1 MTIAILGGAGF
12 IGRRVV
18 KMLADEGEDVVSL
31 DVADA
36 TWVEREGVRARSQLL
51 DLSNF
56 EEVIGAFTAIRPK
69 IVVNLG
75 YMRETFPREAFL
87 VNVLGMDNCFEAARL
102 CDVRHVIYASSIAVN
117 GRQAQYGD
125 RAISETD
132 PTFPTYQY
140 AVHKVFNEWQ
150 ASEYRSKHGM
160 CVTGVR
166 VAHAAAPGKLVGAVD
181 HVRCIVEPAAGKPI
195 ELDYFDKRRCV
206 VHVDDIARVFCK
218 IAEKECPNYDLY
230 NTGGETLSLGEI
242 AGIVRDFIP
251 DARIS
256 FREETGGDAGSVAYR
271 FDNSRL
277 REEFGI
283 SYPPYRE
290 TVQKLIAEV
299 RGHAAREHFA
309 RASH

>member
-18 KMLADEGEDVVSL
+18 KMLADGGVDVVSL

-36 TWVEREGVRARSQLL
+36 TWVEREGIRVRSQQV

-56 EEVIGAFTAIRPK
+56 EEVVSAFATIKPE
-69 IVVNLG
+69 IVMNLG
-75 YMRETFPREAFL
+75 YMRETYPREAFR

-125 RAISETD
+125 RAIRETD

-181 HVRCIVEPAAGKPI
+181 HVRCIVEPAAGKSI
-195 ELDYFDKRRCV
+195 ELDYCDKRRCV
-206 VHVDDIARVFCK
+206 VDVDDIARVFCK
-218 IAEKECPNYDLY
+218 IAEKEHPKYDLY

-242 AGIVRDFIP
+242 AGMVRDLIP

-256 FREETGGDAGSVAYR
+256 FRHETGGDAGSVAYR

-283 SYPPYRE
+283 SYSPYRE
-290 TVQKLIAEV
+290 TVQKMIAEV
-299 RGHAAREHFA
+299 RGYAQNGDFA
-309 RASH
+309 TASR